1 MGNGAMAKGPKL
13 PRPSSTLPERT
24 LGRKRCCSAAVET
37 GTLVAPKKSNR
48 PLSDCRPPIR
58 PRGEPAQTEFM
69 LANDLVD
76 LPVADLAL
84 RHRLRDKY
92 EGFRLI

>member
-1 MGNGAMAKGPKL
+1 ML
-13 PRPSSTLPERT
+13 QR
-24 LGRKRCCSAAVET
+24 AVET

-48 PLSDCRPPIR
+48 PCRTAVPPFVLG
-58 PRGEPAQTEFM
+58 GEPAQTEFM
-69 LANDLVD
+69 LANDLVN

-92 EGFRLI
+92 GGFRLI